1 MLYFLTR
8 RRSSLSWQ
16 ASQDTRSALAGG
28 IIKIARNRASLR
40 PFHTLA
46 LIMTMPEPHPQIT
59 APRPAAA
66 ARRPHSHGAFLLL
79 SLLVTLN
86 ACTSVP
92 LPPWP
97 SQGTAPQPEPATAS
111 VAAPVPAA
119 VAVAQPVP
127 LRSTV
132 LVAPATDAPYSAAV
146 AARFPAPSVIYNT
159 PGLQEGRSSF
169 SSNAEIQTWLRDLSA
184 SASSAT
190 GLKAAV
196 LNIGQSQRGEAI
208 EALVL
213 TRATG
218 TDAAALLALGRP
230 TVLLLGQQHG
240 DEPAGSEALLVVAR
254 ELSQGLLRPLLER
267 INVIIVPRANPDGSA
282 DGKRA
287 TSGGLDMNRD
297 HLLLNTPEA
306 QALARLARD
315 YRPTVVVDAH
325 EYTVVGRFLQKFDA
339 IQKYDALLQY
349 ATTAN
354 QPEFLTKA
362 SEEWYRR
369 PLLAA
374 LTAQG
379 LSTEW
384 YYTTSADLADKKV
397 SMGGTQPDT
406 GRNINGLKNSISLL
420 IETRGVGLGRLHI
433 QRRVHTHV
441 SAISSVLASTAQR
454 ASELGQLQ
462 PYIEKELSAQA
473 CKEEAVVEA
482 GPTLTQYELLMLDP
496 VTGADKAIKVEWNS
510 ALTLRKL
517 KTRVRPCGYWLS
529 ASSKT
534 AVERLRLHG
543 VQVLRVLE
551 PSSMLGDMYRET
563 ARPAGTRQ
571 DVRGSITDAGQ
582 IVKTEVALVRGVIDA
597 PPGSYYVPLSQPL
610 ANLVMAALEPDTQNS
625 YFANQLIDSLASAAR
640 VMSEPAV
647 KAEAL
652 P

>member
-1 MLYFLTR
+1 M
-8 RRSSLSWQ
+8 
-16 ASQDTRSALAGG
+16 G
-28 IIKIARNRASLR
+28 IARNRASLR

-59 APRPAAA
+59 APRPAAETH
-66 ARRPHSHGAFLLL
+66 RQHTRGAFLLL
-79 SLLVTLN
+79 SLLVTLS

-111 VAAPVPAA
+111 VAAPVPAG
-119 VAVAQPVP
+119 VAVTQPVP
-127 LRSTV
+127 PRTTV
-132 LVAPATDAPYSAAV
+132 LVAPATEAPYSAAV

-159 PGLQEGRSSF
+159 PGLQQGRSSF

-184 SASSAT
+184 SASSAP

-196 LNIGQSQRGEAI
+196 LNIGQSQRGEAL

-267 INVIIVPRANPDGSA
+267 INVIVVPRANPDGSA

-325 EYTVVGRFLQKFDA
+325 EYTVMGSFLQKFDA

-349 ATTAN
+349 ATTGN
-354 QPEFLTKA
+354 LPEFLTKA

-462 PYIEKELSAQA
+462 PYIEKELSSQA

-571 DVRGSITDAGQ
+571 DVRGSITDAVQ

-597 PPGSYYVPLSQPL
+597 PPGSYYIPLSQPL

-647 KAEAL
+647 KTEAL

>member
-1 MLYFLTR
+1 M
-8 RRSSLSWQ
+8 
-16 ASQDTRSALAGG
+16 GP
-28 IIKIARNRASLR
+28 ARHLRQLR
-40 PFHTLA
+40 PLHTLA
-46 LIMTMPEPHPQIT
+46 MIMTLSALSPQIT
-59 APRPAAA
+59 APTAAA
-66 ARRPHSHGAFLLL
+66 ATSRRTPGAFLLL
-79 SLLVTLN
+79 SLLVTLG

-97 SQGTAPQPEPATAS
+97 AQGPAPRPTPVPATVS

-119 VAVAQPVP
+119 VAVAQPVAP
-127 LRSTV
+127 RAAV
-132 LVAPATDAPYSAAV
+132 LAAPANEAPYSAAV

-159 PGLQEGRSSF
+159 PGLQAGRSSF
-169 SSNAEIQTWLRDLSA
+169 TSNSEIQTWLRDLSA
-184 SASSAT
+184 SAAGVP

-196 LNIGQSQRGEAI
+196 LNIGQSQRGEAL

-213 TRATG
+213 SRAAG
-218 TDAAALLALGRP
+218 TDAAALLASGRP

-254 ELSQGLLRPLLER
+254 ELTQGLLRPLLDR
-267 INVIIVPRANPDGSA
+267 INVIIVPRANPDGSS
-282 DGKRA
+282 DSKRV

-315 YRPTVVVDAH
+315 FRPTVVVDAH

-339 IQKYDALLQY
+339 VQRYDALLQY

-354 QPEFLTKA
+354 MPEFLTKA

-374 LTAQG
+374 LKAQG

-384 YYTTSADLADKKV
+384 YYTTSADLADKKI

-406 GRNINGLKNSISLL
+406 GRNINGLKNTVSLL
-420 IETRGVGLGRLHI
+420 IETRGVGIGRLHI

-482 GPTLTQYELLMLDP
+482 GPTLTPYELLMLDP
-496 VTGADKAIKVEWNS
+496 VSGADKAIKVEWNS

-551 PSSMLGDMYRET
+551 PSSMLGDIYRET
-563 ARPAGTRQ
+563 ARAAGARQ
-571 DVRGSITDAGQ
+571 DVRGAISDAAQ
-582 IVKTEVALVRGVIDA
+582 IIKTEVALVRGVIDA
-597 PPGSYYVPLSQPL
+597 PAGSYYVPLSQPL

-640 VMSEPAV
+640 VMSEPAA
-647 KAEAL
+647 KTEEL

>member
-1 MLYFLTR
+1 MITTMTA
-8 RRSSLSWQ
+8 LSPQ
-16 ASQDTRSALAGG
+16 SATATV
-28 IIKIARNRASLR
+28 R
-40 PFHTLA
+40 PRT
-46 LIMTMPEPHPQIT
+46 QQGT
-59 APRPAAA
+59 A
-66 ARRPHSHGAFLLL
+66 LLL
-79 SLLVTLN
+79 SLLVTLS
-86 ACTSVP
+86 ACTSTP

-97 SQGTAPQPEPATAS
+97 SSGAPTRTAPAPAPVSVSVPAT
-111 VAAPVPAA
+111 

-127 LRSTV
+127 VRSAV
-132 LVAPATDAPYSAAV
+132 VAAPVAEAPYSAAV
-146 AARFPAPSVIYNT
+146 AARFPAPSVVYST

-169 SSNAEIQTWLRDLSA
+169 TSNAEIQTWLRDLTA
-184 SASSAT
+184 SAAGAP

-196 LNIGQSQRGEAI
+196 LNIGQSQRGEVL

-213 TRATG
+213 SRATG
-218 TDAAALLALGRP
+218 TDAAALLASGRP

-282 DGKRA
+282 DSKRT

-306 QALARLARD
+306 QALARLTRD

-354 QPEFLTKA
+354 IPEFLTKA

-374 LTAQG
+374 LSAQG
-379 LSTEW
+379 LSNQW
-384 YYTTSADLADKKV
+384 YYTTSADLADKTI

-406 GRNINGLKNSISLL
+406 GRNINGLKNTVSLL
-420 IETRGVGLGRLHI
+420 IETRGIGIGRLHI

-482 GPTLTQYELLMLDP
+482 GPTPTQFELLMLDP
-496 VTGADKAIKVEWNS
+496 VSGADKALKVEWNS
-510 ALTLRKL
+510 ALTLRKI

-551 PSSMLGDMYRET
+551 PSSMLGDIYRET
-563 ARPAGTRQ
+563 ARSAGVRQ
-571 DVRGSITDAGQ
+571 DVRGSILDAGQ

-597 PPGSYYVPLSQPL
+597 PSGSYYVSLRQPLS
-610 ANLVMAALEPDTQNS
+610 NLVMAALEPDTQNS
-625 YFANQLIDSLASAAR
+625 YFANQLIDNLASAAR
-640 VMSEPAV
+640 VMSEPAT
-647 KAEAL
+647 KTEEL

>member
-1 MLYFLTR
+1 MITTMTA
-8 RRSSLSWQ
+8 LSPQ
-16 ASQDTRSALAGG
+16 SATATV
-28 IIKIARNRASLR
+28 R
-40 PFHTLA
+40 PRT
-46 LIMTMPEPHPQIT
+46 QQGT
-59 APRPAAA
+59 AW
-66 ARRPHSHGAFLLL
+66 LL
-79 SLLVTLN
+79 SLLVTLS
-86 ACTSVP
+86 ACTSTP

-97 SQGTAPQPEPATAS
+97 SSGAPTRAAPAPAPVSVSVPAT
-111 VAAPVPAA
+111 

-127 LRSTV
+127 IRSAV
-132 LVAPATDAPYSAAV
+132 VAAPVAEAPYSAAV
-146 AARFPAPSVIYNT
+146 AARFPAPSVVYST

-169 SSNAEIQTWLRDLSA
+169 TSNAEIQTWLRELTA
-184 SASSAT
+184 SAASAP

-196 LNIGQSQRGEAI
+196 LNIGQSQRGEVL

-213 TRATG
+213 SRATG
-218 TDAAALLALGRP
+218 TDAAALLASGRP

-240 DEPAGSEALLVVAR
+240 DEPAGSEALLVLAR

-282 DGKRA
+282 DSKRM

-306 QALARLARD
+306 QALARLTRD

-354 QPEFLTKA
+354 MPEFLTKA

-369 PLLAA
+369 PLVAA
-374 LTAQG
+374 LSAQG
-379 LSTEW
+379 LSNQW
-384 YYTTSADLADKKV
+384 YYTTSADLADKKI

-406 GRNINGLKNSISLL
+406 GRNINGLKNTVSLL
-420 IETRGVGLGRLHI
+420 IETRGVGIGRLHI

-482 GPTLTQYELLMLDP
+482 GPTLTQFELLMLDP
-496 VTGADKAIKVEWNS
+496 VSGADKALKVEWNS
-510 ALTLRKL
+510 ALTLRKI

-551 PSSMLGDMYRET
+551 PSSMLGDIYRET
-563 ARPAGTRQ
+563 ARSSGVRQ
-571 DVRGSITDAGQ
+571 DVRGVILDAGQ

-597 PPGSYYVPLSQPL
+597 PSGSYYVSLRQPLS
-610 ANLVMAALEPDTQNS
+610 NLVMAALEPDTQNS

-640 VMSEPAV
+640 VMSEPAA
-647 KAEAL
+647 KTEEL